1 MNFLYIYKDK
11 KRYKVTCTP
20 LLWCV
25 HKYVYSNLLR
35 KISTFMQSFDKEK
48 WFQKGL
54 ILLGIK
60 SFDRHQKGGG

>member
-1 MNFLYIYKDK
+1 
-11 KRYKVTCTP
+11 
-20 LLWCV
+20 
-25 HKYVYSNLLR
+25 
-35 KISTFMQSFDKEK
+35 MQSFDKEK